1 MAHICGL
8 LGTLTDAEYGMQD
21 TKDAKYNKAL
31 AKVANRKITA
41 LPATESDKPYEFIDI
56 PNEQCKWTNCRE
68 SECSLWNTQNCWNP
82 YADATHPD

>member
-1 MAHICGL
+1 
-8 LGTLTDAEYGMQD
+8 MQD